1 MFEEHVGIKWD
12 DGSGCSTK
20 VYETFYTAQR
30 IALGGGTRRLATG
43 CVMIMRYDIGGV

>member
-30 IALGGGTRRLATG
+30 IALGGGIRETG
-43 CVMIMRYDIGGV
+43 SWVCYEL